1 VIRDSREQLAAGA
14 AELGLHLDRP
24 AVNSLVGYLELLD
37 KWNRVYNLT
46 AIRQQEKWV
55 THHLLDSLAILAHL
69 PAGQLLDVGSG
80 AGFPGIP
87 VAVAQPQRKVTLL
100 DSNQKK
106 GAFLRQAAAELG
118 LTNVQVATERMEAH
132 HPQPG
137 YEVIVS
143 RAFSD
148 LPKFARLCGHAL
160 AHNGVLAAMK
170 GVLPHA
176 EIAELPPDWNASD
189 VRTLRIPGLGGA
201 RHLVLMRRQDLKDG
215 RMP

>member
-1 VIRDSREQLAAGA
+1 VIQGSREQLAAGA

-24 AVNSLVGYLELLD
+24 AVSSLVGYLELLE

-46 AIRQQEKWV
+46 AIREQDKWV

-69 PAGQLLDVGSG
+69 PAGRLLDVGSG

-87 VAVAQPQRKVTLL
+87 VAIAQPQRK
-100 DSNQKK
+100 
-106 GAFLRQAAAELG
+106 
-118 LTNVQVATERMEAH
+118 EAH

-170 GVLPHA
+170 GVHPHA
-176 EIAELPPDWNASD
+176 EIAELSPDWDARD

-201 RHLVLMRRQDLKDG
+201 RHLVLIRRQDLNDG